1 LQKKNNQNINN
12 NDHNHEKWKNTLKF
26 YLSFLFWN
34 KKMSKELIEKIRK
47 KESVIK
53 KRYKFASDERGI
65 NQK

>member
-1 LQKKNNQNINN
+1 
-12 NDHNHEKWKNTLKF
+12 
-26 YLSFLFWN
+26 
-34 KKMSKELIEKIRK
+34 MSKELIEKIRK